1 MAFLTDTLARAAFK
15 RTLGK
20 GHTSDTKDLAN
31 EAESSFI
38 TIAARDVFADRIPNT
53 PAAAIT
59 AGVSTSLVSLTLT
72 LDPSSNG
79 KAYFASIT
87 TVSGSPLQGKTNPRT
102 GAPYANADRVG
113 FLIPP
118 QYGSDFR
125 AILKD
130 NGTEKAP
137 LSSED
142 WFIDYV
148 AGIVTSEDNLDLVNG
163 TLEAYVYSGRY
174 LDSVI
179 ITHDLFTTQADGY
192 GVFAK
197 GPGGV
202 DGYSIVS
209 NNVGIGTTTPAEKLT
224 ISTSATGGVAINNSS
239 TGDPVLKFELANI
252 DVFIA
257 GIDNSDSDNFKIE
270 HGGTLGTNNDLV
282 IKSANGFV
290 GLGTTDPQQ
299 RLHVNGSLR
308 IGTTNSETIT
318 SDQSLAVAAETDL
331 LVVADVD
338 STVGSPA
345 SNIIFG
351 AGSSSSAANTSYATK
366 FPANTPRL
374 EYMRIRGSD
383 GYVGIGTITPATNG
397 RLTIAGGNLNLTS
410 GGVSV
415 TGGNYVIN
423 NDNAFVGMDTQNN
436 LFWSNTT
443 GNGALNFKSSGS
455 INIDSDNNDSD
466 TQALYI
472 GKNQTG
478 STSANNLV
486 TIRETGFVGVGT
498 TNPDFR
504 LTLHGNFAGNSFK
517 ENGILIRATN
527 TGTDGEAAISFAS
540 DGPSHNPANYWTIG
554 LNETLPGLSFSY
566 GTTLASSNTKVH
578 LGTDGYVGIGTV
590 SGKSKINIYDGYDS
604 ATQTDFTQNLK
615 SPGLLITSDFVNNNY
630 IPGVFWS
637 TQNDNNTKPKIG
649 IYGKLT
655 NSGSYLYFGTSSSY
669 TTGINNDAMV
679 IAYDGNVGIGT
690 TNPQQVLHVNGNLR
704 LGTLDND
711 VSIIGDGDLA
721 LGGDSDVLVVSDANS
736 TAGTPVGDIIF
747 GAGTA
752 SAAIN
757 ATFATMFPLNLPRL
771 EYMRILGS
779 GQVGIGITNPTERLE
794 VSNGSSAVDIFVA
807 KENTTTVFVLPDGM
821 QAPTASNSILTAGTS
836 AAASWRTPQALDLAA
851 RLTTYI
857 HFEDFLIAEGYTG
870 ASLTDGTI
878 LSNGYLVRNSAA
890 TVDVRSAGA
899 VVQDHPGVIDLSVT
913 TLNDYA
919 SLIYGGGSAFTVS
932 TGQVFNLVGYFDIRT
947 LNGADD
953 QKFVFGVTTSFAG
966 DPNTISANDVVLI
979 YDSTSSA
986 WRSSI
991 DGVLHTSGFTVATGW
1006 NKLEVQFTGGG
1017 TSVSFRI
1024 NGSIYSRGSV
1034 TLPTITTP
1042 LYIWSGVRKVNGS
1055 ATNFVIGVDCIAF
1068 SLSDITRG

>member
-20 GHTSDTKDLAN
+20 GHTSGTKDLAN
-31 EAESSFI
+31 EAEASFI
-38 TIAARDVFADRIPNT
+38 TIAARDIFADRIPNI

-87 TVSGSPLQGKTNPRT
+87 TVSGSPLQDKINPRT
-102 GAPYANADRVG
+102 GAPYANSDRVG

-125 AILKD
+125 AILKN
-130 NGTEKAP
+130 NGTEVAP
-137 LSSED
+137 SSSED

-148 AGIVTSEDNLDLVNG
+148 AGIVTSETDLNLING

-197 GPGGV
+197 GPGGI
-202 DGYSIVS
+202 DGYSIVT
-209 NNVGIGTTTPAEKLT
+209 NNVGIGTTTPSEKLMV
-224 ISTSATGGVAINNSS
+224 STSASSGGIAINNSS
-239 TGDPVLKFELANI
+239 TGDPVLKFKLAGV
-252 DVFIA
+252 DTFVA
-257 GIDNSDSDNFKIE
+257 GIDNSDADKFKI
-270 HGGTLGTNNDLV
+270 GRGSTVGLNNDIV
-282 IKSANGFV
+282 INQTDGYV
-290 GLGTTDPQQ
+290 GIGNVFPLQ
-299 RLHVNGSLR
+299 RLHVEGSAR
-308 IGTTNSETIT
+308 FGFNTNETIIG
-318 SDQSLAVAAETDL
+318 DLDLALGAETNLL
-331 LVVADVD
+331 LVSD
-338 STVGSPA
+338 SNSTAGTPSG
-345 SNIIFG
+345 NIVFG
-351 AGSSSSAANTSYATK
+351 AGSASVNTNATYANMFPTS
-366 FPANTPRL
+366 TPRL
-374 EYMRIRGSD
+374 EYMRINGDD
-383 GYVGIGTITPATNG
+383 GYVGIGTTNPVLNG
-397 RLTIAGGNLNLTS
+397 KLTVHNGNIS
-410 GGVSV
+410 VSN
-415 TGGNYVIN
+415 GNFTLVN
-423 NDNAFVGMDTQNN
+423 SDAFIGMDTQNN
-436 LFWSNTT
+436 LFWNNIT
-443 GNGALNFKSSGS
+443 GNGALNFKGSGS
-455 INIDSDNNDSD
+455 INIDSNNNDSD
-466 TQALYI
+466 TQGLYI
-472 GKNQTG
+472 GKNQSG
-478 STSANNLV
+478 STSANNLMA
-486 TIRETGFVGVGT
+486 IRESGLVGIGT
-498 TNPDFR
+498 TNPDFK
-504 LTLHGNFAGNSFK
+504 LAIYGGFGGADTFK
-517 ENGILIRATN
+517 QNGLLLRATN
-527 TGTDGEAAISFAS
+527 TGTDGETAIAFAG
-540 DGPSHNPANYWTIG
+540 DGPSYTPGNYWTVGINQN
-554 LNETLPGLSFSY
+554 LTGLSFTY
-566 GTTLASSNTKVH
+566 GPTLQSTFTKMYIT
-578 LGTDGYVGIGTV
+578 TDGYIGIGTV
-590 SGKSKINIYDGYDS
+590 SPTSKFNIYDGYNS
-604 ATQTDFTQNLK
+604 PTQTDFTQHLRA
-615 SPGLLITSDFVNNNY
+615 PGLLVSSDYVNGDF
-630 IPGVFWS
+630 IPGLFWS
-637 TQNDNNTKPKIG
+637 TPNDNATKPKAG
-649 IYGKLT
+649 VYGKLT
-655 NSGSYLYFGTSSSY
+655 SSGSYIHFGTSNSY
-669 TTGINNDAMV
+669 ATGITNDAMV
-679 IAYDGNVGIGT
+679 IRYDGNVGIGT
-690 TNPQQVLHVNGNLR
+690 TNPQYNLHIGTGTVTNGAQSKVVLTNAANNTRAAFVAEA
-704 LGTLDND
+704 LD
-711 VSIIGDGDLA
+711 S
-721 LGGDSDVLVVSDANS
+721 
-736 TAGTPVGDIIF
+736 
-747 GAGTA
+747 GAVAVEGIYEA
-752 SAAIN
+752 SGSEQ
-757 ATFATMFPLNLPRL
+757 RV
-771 EYMRILGS
+771 ILGAITNHEVQLRTNNTVRQTWLET
-779 GQVGIGITNPTERLE
+779 GEVGIGVTSPTERLE
-794 VSNGSSAVDIFVA
+794 VSNGTAAVDIFVA
-807 KENTTTVFVLPDGM
+807 KENTTNVFVLPDGM